1 MEPCKV
7 PVRLA
12 NNDIIWATSRG
23 SVVIS
28 PLIDGKP
35 AESVEFSCVLYVLD
49 LENNLFS
56 VLSAGQ

>member
-1 MEPCKV
+1 MKPCKI

-12 NNDIIWATSRG
+12 NNDIIWATGRG
-23 SVVIS
+23 SVVFS

-35 AESVEFSCVLYVLD
+35 AESVEFSRVLYVPD

-56 VLSAGQ
+56 VLSAV